1 MGSMRL
7 NQREED
13 MMEMLWEQGQPMTSA
28 EMKITLEKQGWN
40 KSTLFNTIQSLL
52 DRGYIRI
59 SGLERN
65 HTQYARQFEAAVS
78 KEEYMARLLTEK
90 GITSSELANIALAMT
105 GGEKGKKR
113 SRKENDALIADLE
126 QIISR
131 LRETGD

>member
-1 MGSMRL
+1 MGNMRL

-28 EMKITLEKQGWN
+28 EMKETLEKQGWN

-52 DRGYIRI
+52 DRGCIRI

-65 HTQYARQFEAAVS
+65 NTQYARQFEAAVS

-90 GITSSELANIALAMT
+90 GITLHN
-105 GGEKGKKR
+105 EKVCI
-113 SRKENDALIADLE
+113 L
-126 QIISR
+126 
-131 LRETGD
+131 